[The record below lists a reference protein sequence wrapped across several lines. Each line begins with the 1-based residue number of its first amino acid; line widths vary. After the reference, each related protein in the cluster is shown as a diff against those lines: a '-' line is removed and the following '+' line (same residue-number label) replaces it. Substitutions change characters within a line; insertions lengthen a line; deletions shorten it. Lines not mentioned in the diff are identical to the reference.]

1 MEFSKNCLSP
11 SLLFYQKQ
19 QDNTSKISWQIL
31 YYDGVK
37 ILMKI
42 LNSFQ
47 DSKNYVIGWQ
57 ISL

>member
-11 SLLFYQKQ
+11 ALLFYQKQ

-37 ILMKI
+37 IL
-42 LNSFQ
+42 NSFQ